1 MPHTVA
7 LWLVSL
13 ASTTIDCMATCSSQS
28 GSLVVDR
35 TVASSADFT
44 HQLRAFDAF
53 EALQSSVAGPENK
66 ASYSH

>member
-1 MPHTVA
+1 
-7 LWLVSL
+7 
-13 ASTTIDCMATCSSQS
+13 
-28 GSLVVDR
+28 VDR

-66 ASYSH
+66 APTHIESTLKAASNDANLVPSAEHDKARTQ